1 MKLQKDGDCQE
12 VKSFIVWGEMRVFV
26 AQINPTIGDVEG
38 NTRKVLAALQRAHK
52 AEVEVVLFPELVL
65 SGYPPEDLLLDEAFI
80 AAIGRKIPV
89 IAPYTQGLFVAVGL
103 PRKNPSQEEKPLYNS
118 AAIFID
124 GQQVGFQ
131 DKILLPTYDVFD
143 ERRFFEPGAVDFPL
157 WMYRGRHIGVTIC
170 EDLWEHAQAVG
181 WTHYRVDPVLQ
192 LRKQKPDLLL
202 NLSASPYSFQRKR
215 IRQKVLQAAAKALGC
230 PTLCCNQVGANDQLV
245 FDGHS
250 LHINAQG
257 ECVQVAKGFV
267 EEDFLCDLN
276 APSHPVA
283 REEDD
288 MADLYQALIL
298 GMRDYFQKQGF
309 THAILGLSGGID
321 SALTA
326 CIAVQALGADHVSAL
341 ALPSRYSSA
350 ESVID
355 AEHLAKNLRIGL
367 QRIDIDPLFQS
378 YLHLFKTVF
387 VEEVSGLTEQN
398 IQARIRQMILM
409 GCSNQNGALLLTTGN
424 KSEMAMGYMTLYG
437 DMAGGLGV
445 LLDVTKA
452 KVYALA
458 QYVNREREIIPQA
471 ILKKAPSAELKPG
484 QKTIEELYPFELLDP
499 VIEAYTEQFLS
510 AEEIA
515 DKQGISLS
523 LVQTLIGRMHRSE
536 YKRRQAPISIRV
548 TQKAF
553 SRGRQV
559 PIVQKWR

>member
-1 MKLQKDGDCQE
+1 
-12 VKSFIVWGEMRVFV
+12 
-26 AQINPTIGDVEG
+26 
-38 NTRKVLAALQRAHK
+38 
-52 AEVEVVLFPELVL
+52 
-65 SGYPPEDLLLDEAFI
+65 
-80 AAIGRKIPV
+80 
-89 IAPYTQGLFVAVGL
+89 
-103 PRKNPSQEEKPLYNS
+103 
-118 AAIFID
+118 
-124 GQQVGFQ
+124 
-131 DKILLPTYDVFD
+131 
-143 ERRFFEPGAVDFPL
+143 
-157 WMYRGRHIGVTIC
+157 
-170 EDLWEHAQAVG
+170 
-181 WTHYRVDPVLQ
+181 
-192 LRKQKPDLLL
+192 
-202 NLSASPYSFQRKR
+202 
-215 IRQKVLQAAAKALGC
+215 
-230 PTLCCNQVGANDQLV
+230 
-245 FDGHS
+245 
-250 LHINAQG
+250 
-257 ECVQVAKGFV
+257 
-267 EEDFLCDLN
+267 
-276 APSHPVA
+276 
-283 REEDD
+283 

-298 GMRDYFQKQGF
+298 GVRDYFQKQGF